1 MPQNK
6 RKSTQHEL
14 DVIQANT
21 CADAMDILGVS
32 RTTIHNI
39 CRDNGITFKRLRGL
53 PPSGKYANRR
63 MMTDDWRSGMT
74 ISDIAR
80 KYGMVPSYVRSVLQ
94 QKTHGLV
101 FQFLQLDVIE
111 WLDRNTPDG
120 MTIYEYAAIVIADA
134 YMEETE

>member
-6 RKSTQHEL
+6 RKSTQHEM

-21 CADAMDILGVS
+21 CADAMHIL
-32 RTTIHNI
+32 
-39 CRDNGITFKRLRGL
+39 GITFKRLRGL

>member
-1 MPQNK
+1 MQNK
-6 RKSTQHEL
+6 RNTTQHEL

-53 PPSGKYANRR
+53 PPSGKYANRS
-63 MMTDDWRSGMT
+63 MMTHDWRSGMT
-74 ISDIAR
+74 VAEIAR
-80 KYGMVPSYVRSVLQ
+80 KYEMVPSYVRSVLQ
-94 QKTHGLV
+94 QKTHGPV

-120 MTIYEYAAIVIADA
+120 MTIYEYAAIVIREA
-134 YMEETE
+134 YEEETE